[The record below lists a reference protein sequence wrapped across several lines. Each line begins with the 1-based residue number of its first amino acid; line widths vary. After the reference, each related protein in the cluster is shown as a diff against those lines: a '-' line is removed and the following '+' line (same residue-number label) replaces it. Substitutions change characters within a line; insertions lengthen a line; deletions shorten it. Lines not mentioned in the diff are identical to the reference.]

1 MIRRPPRST
10 RTDTLFPYTTLFRSR
25 ADPAGDGQSAPGAPA
40 PADAR
45 RCRRRDLARR
55 RRDHR
60 RGRAEDRAA
69 QMSLSVARVPT
80 VSASRYLQQLA
91 KHWSHKMT
99 VVFTPD
105 EGPIPLPHGHR
116 LAPRADSESLDLEL
130 TVPEGEDTG
139 R

>member
-60 RGRAEDRAA
+60 RGPADDPAA
-69 QMSLSVARVPT
+69 QMNLSVAPAPT
-80 VSASRYLQQLA
+80 ASASRYPQQLA
-91 KHWSHKMT
+91 KHWSHQMSVLFPT
-99 VVFTPD
+99 L
-105 EGPIPLPHGHR
+105 EGPIAVTTGTR
-116 LAPRADSESLDLEL
+116 LAMP
-130 TVPEGEDTG
+130 TG
-139 R
+139 SQSRDHAL